1 MPRANHI
8 QKAERLSLARTLLQR
23 YQHWPEAA
31 QQLARNCSISERQ
44 AYRYLEQAQR
54 LKHPA
59 SHRRWFTG
67 WAVALGYYVV
77 NSASHALSERL
88 TKGSCGVDAEI
99 KIVRQNGISWSVT
112 VVSSQGL
119 SVGSRWP
126 FPLPLESRNSILS
139 A

>member
-44 AYRYLEQAQR
+44 AYRYLEQSQ
-54 LKHPA
+54 
-59 SHRRWFTG
+59 RRWFTG
-67 WAVALGYYVV
+67 WAVALGYDVV

-126 FPLPLESRNSILS
+126 FPLPLESRNS
-139 A
+139 